1 MASCGLRR
9 FTVLVRRSTDQQQLS
24 SCGKGRNAQPVSF
37 LTLSSSSSLPVRC
50 WSLVRVIYGLQTF
63 TIINVWVRSQSSLIF
78 NDQRINGQVPHQS
91 ELPQPVDTRY
101 VRVWKVTNLCCV
113 RLWDKTPARAQ
124 GRDFFHTCW
133 IHTTSQGQHRVPMSN
148 LIRSTTGDHFLR
160 LTPRIAPHSLGF
172 LVVCY
177 EVTTLFLLQLCKSVL
192 QWKPRNLRTV
202 GVLFGSFLGRD

>member
-1 MASCGLRR
+1 
-9 FTVLVRRSTDQQQLS
+9 
-24 SCGKGRNAQPVSF
+24 
-37 LTLSSSSSLPVRC
+37 
-50 WSLVRVIYGLQTF
+50 LVRVIYGLQTF

-133 IHTTSQGQHRVPMSN
+133 IHTASQGQHRVPVSN

-202 GVLFGSFLGRD
+202 GILFGSFLGRN